1 MCFIRL
7 PEVRFSA
14 PNKATWWVHGHA
26 MVGSLDLIDA
36 ANSTEIETTQWGP
49 QSGNKIT
56 FYRTFTRLLPFYCL
70 LVGHTLGFFSV
81 LSFFFNIIVWNKGF
95 WHWPSTFTIRITA
108 LSPLLSPILP
118 NFWYSSYKYLSFNIS
133 VILNVQN
140 KGHVRYLG
148 FVTFILV
155 TFIMNTIDVELFVS
169 IKQLPVKSDSKL
181 TAKKLYSD
189 TIQRSK
195 DE

>member
-1 MCFIRL
+1 M
-7 PEVRFSA
+7 
-14 PNKATWWVHGHA
+14 
-26 MVGSLDLIDA
+26 
-36 ANSTEIETTQWGP
+36 
-49 QSGNKIT
+49 
-56 FYRTFTRLLPFYCL
+56 
-70 LVGHTLGFFSV
+70 
-81 LSFFFNIIVWNKGF
+81 
-95 WHWPSTFTIRITA
+95 
-108 LSPLLSPILP
+108 
-118 NFWYSSYKYLSFNIS
+118 YLSFNKS
-133 VILNVQN
+133 VTLNVQN

-155 TFIMNTIDVELFVS
+155 TFLMNTIDVQLFVS

>member
-1 MCFIRL
+1 M
-7 PEVRFSA
+7 
-14 PNKATWWVHGHA
+14 
-26 MVGSLDLIDA
+26 
-36 ANSTEIETTQWGP
+36 
-49 QSGNKIT
+49 
-56 FYRTFTRLLPFYCL
+56 
-70 LVGHTLGFFSV
+70 
-81 LSFFFNIIVWNKGF
+81 
-95 WHWPSTFTIRITA
+95 
-108 LSPLLSPILP
+108 
-118 NFWYSSYKYLSFNIS
+118 YLSFNIS
-133 VILNVQN
+133 VTLNVQN

-155 TFIMNTIDVELFVS
+155 TFLMNTIDVQLFVS

>member
-1 MCFIRL
+1 M
-7 PEVRFSA
+7 
-14 PNKATWWVHGHA
+14 
-26 MVGSLDLIDA
+26 
-36 ANSTEIETTQWGP
+36 
-49 QSGNKIT
+49 
-56 FYRTFTRLLPFYCL
+56 
-70 LVGHTLGFFSV
+70 
-81 LSFFFNIIVWNKGF
+81 
-95 WHWPSTFTIRITA
+95 
-108 LSPLLSPILP
+108 
-118 NFWYSSYKYLSFNIS
+118 YLSFIIS
-133 VILNVQN
+133 VTLNVQN

>member
-1 MCFIRL
+1 M
-7 PEVRFSA
+7 
-14 PNKATWWVHGHA
+14 
-26 MVGSLDLIDA
+26 
-36 ANSTEIETTQWGP
+36 
-49 QSGNKIT
+49 
-56 FYRTFTRLLPFYCL
+56 
-70 LVGHTLGFFSV
+70 
-81 LSFFFNIIVWNKGF
+81 
-95 WHWPSTFTIRITA
+95 
-108 LSPLLSPILP
+108 
-118 NFWYSSYKYLSFNIS
+118 YLSFNIS
-133 VILNVQN
+133 VTLNVQN

-195 DE
+195 DG

>member
-1 MCFIRL
+1 M
-7 PEVRFSA
+7 
-14 PNKATWWVHGHA
+14 
-26 MVGSLDLIDA
+26 
-36 ANSTEIETTQWGP
+36 
-49 QSGNKIT
+49 
-56 FYRTFTRLLPFYCL
+56 
-70 LVGHTLGFFSV
+70 
-81 LSFFFNIIVWNKGF
+81 
-95 WHWPSTFTIRITA
+95 
-108 LSPLLSPILP
+108 
-118 NFWYSSYKYLSFNIS
+118 YLSFNIS
-133 VILNVQN
+133 VTLNAQN

>member
-1 MCFIRL
+1 M
-7 PEVRFSA
+7 
-14 PNKATWWVHGHA
+14 
-26 MVGSLDLIDA
+26 
-36 ANSTEIETTQWGP
+36 
-49 QSGNKIT
+49 
-56 FYRTFTRLLPFYCL
+56 
-70 LVGHTLGFFSV
+70 
-81 LSFFFNIIVWNKGF
+81 
-95 WHWPSTFTIRITA
+95 
-108 LSPLLSPILP
+108 
-118 NFWYSSYKYLSFNIS
+118 YLSFNIS
-133 VILNVQN
+133 VTLNVQN

-148 FVTFILV
+148 FITFILV

>member
-1 MCFIRL
+1 M
-7 PEVRFSA
+7 
-14 PNKATWWVHGHA
+14 
-26 MVGSLDLIDA
+26 
-36 ANSTEIETTQWGP
+36 
-49 QSGNKIT
+49 
-56 FYRTFTRLLPFYCL
+56 
-70 LVGHTLGFFSV
+70 
-81 LSFFFNIIVWNKGF
+81 
-95 WHWPSTFTIRITA
+95 
-108 LSPLLSPILP
+108 
-118 NFWYSSYKYLSFNIS
+118 YLSFNIS
-133 VILNVQN
+133 VTLNVQN

-155 TFIMNTIDVELFVS
+155 TFLMNTIDIQLFVS

>member
-1 MCFIRL
+1 M
-7 PEVRFSA
+7 
-14 PNKATWWVHGHA
+14 
-26 MVGSLDLIDA
+26 
-36 ANSTEIETTQWGP
+36 
-49 QSGNKIT
+49 
-56 FYRTFTRLLPFYCL
+56 
-70 LVGHTLGFFSV
+70 
-81 LSFFFNIIVWNKGF
+81 
-95 WHWPSTFTIRITA
+95 
-108 LSPLLSPILP
+108 
-118 NFWYSSYKYLSFNIS
+118 YLSFNIS

>member
-1 MCFIRL
+1 M
-7 PEVRFSA
+7 
-14 PNKATWWVHGHA
+14 
-26 MVGSLDLIDA
+26 
-36 ANSTEIETTQWGP
+36 
-49 QSGNKIT
+49 
-56 FYRTFTRLLPFYCL
+56 
-70 LVGHTLGFFSV
+70 
-81 LSFFFNIIVWNKGF
+81 
-95 WHWPSTFTIRITA
+95 
-108 LSPLLSPILP
+108 
-118 NFWYSSYKYLSFNIS
+118 YLSFNIY
-133 VILNVQN
+133 VTLNVQN

-189 TIQRSK
+189 TIQCSK